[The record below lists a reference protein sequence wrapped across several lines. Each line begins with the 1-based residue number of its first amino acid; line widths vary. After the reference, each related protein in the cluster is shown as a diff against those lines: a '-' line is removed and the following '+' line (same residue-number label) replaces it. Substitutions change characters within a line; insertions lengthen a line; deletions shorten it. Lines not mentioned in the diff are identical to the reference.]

1 MRIKNIKY
9 TDIPFFISKNR
20 FTNDVNVVTD
30 LSAIRQS
37 VKNIIMS
44 IAGDRPFD
52 YGFGAGMHNA
62 LFETITLELI
72 MGIQARI
79 SSNLAKYEQRVS
91 LNDVLV
97 EESTEE
103 ENTLQVTVDFSIP
116 SLNVRDV
123 IRINLVRTR

>member
-44 IAGDRPFD
+44 MAGDRPFD

-62 LFETITLELI
+62 LFETITIELI

-79 SSNLAKYEQRVS
+79 SSNLAKYEQRIS